1 MPFDKEKP
9 RKPKTVY
16 VKGHFRSKPKKTD
29 EPKGPN
35 PTIFLMLAKHDS
47 NYRIS
52 CFSFLSPLS
61 F

>member
-35 PTIFLMLAKHDS
+35 PTIFLMLVKHDI
-47 NYRIS
+47 RRW
-52 CFSFLSPLS
+52 LSELCRRY
-61 F
+61 